1 MNFSFAKAA
10 MLMLVVV
17 SLFLLFWELTWR
29 GKGFGAY
36 YDDNAALW
44 AHKRAQVYQSQDRS
58 TVFIGS
64 SRIKFD
70 LDVPTWQELTG
81 ESAVQL
87 AIVGSSPFHLLQDLA
102 GDPNFKGKLV
112 VDITEPLYFSSAPP
126 YAAKPNEFVG
136 YFKKATPSEKFS
148 FEVSRRLESQFV
160 FLNKEYLSLNGLLN
174 QVNFPRRENVFLF
187 PYFPHQ
193 FEVTEFSRQSR
204 MLDEFVRDTSLQQMQ
219 QRNWLTLFEAAKH
232 FPPPPPGAIDQIF
245 ADTKS
250 AVEQIKS
257 RGGKVI
263 FVRTPSSS
271 PMWEGEQ
278 QGFPRDKYWDR
289 LLSESNAPGIHF
301 ADYTETS
308 KFRCPEWSHL
318 SPADAVVYT
327 THLVRQIQEQGW
339 NVYHPKQ
346 AHESVASKK

>member
-1 MNFSFAKAA
+1 
-10 MLMLVVV
+10 
-17 SLFLLFWELTWR
+17 
-29 GKGFGAY
+29 
-36 YDDNAALW
+36 
-44 AHKRAQVYQSQDRS
+44 
-58 TVFIGS
+58 
-64 SRIKFD
+64 
-70 LDVPTWQELTG
+70 
-81 ESAVQL
+81 
-87 AIVGSSPFHLLQDLA
+87 
-102 GDPNFKGKLV
+102 
-112 VDITEPLYFSSAPP
+112 
-126 YAAKPNEFVG
+126 
-136 YFKKATPSEKFS
+136 
-148 FEVSRRLESQFV
+148 
-160 FLNKEYLSLNGLLN
+160 
-174 QVNFPRRENVFLF
+174 
-187 PYFPHQ
+187 
-193 FEVTEFSRQSR
+193 
-204 MLDEFVRDTSLQQMQ
+204 MQ

-245 ADTKS
+245 TATKT

-301 ADYTETS
+301 ADYPETS
-308 KFRCPEWSHL
+308 KFICPEWSHL

-346 AHESVASKK
+346 AHQSVASK